1 MLTLLFHTVLWL
13 FSGVLTCLMSI
24 HFVDK
29 EPIRKEDLW
38 MLFLGYIMFIAYFVI
53 TLFIILTP
61 LLNAIPKQINKLAD
75 SFINTINKTG
85 SDEN

>member
-1 MLTLLFHTVLWL
+1 MPALLFHIVLWL

-38 MLFLGYIMFIAYFVI
+38 MLFFGYIMFIIYSVT
-53 TLFIILTP
+53 TLFIILAP
-61 LLNAIPKQINKLAD
+61 LLNGIPKQINRLAD
-75 SFINTINKTG
+75 ILVNTINKTG